1 MLIEKGA
8 FLLQVG
14 KLYDFRIRKKCQVS
28 GGTIVGPNLWGLW
41 SPDLRPNLISP
52 LFAPAAKFNTFPLQ
66 REDAGFLLLNK
77 IKRNLIISFPEE
89 GGDI

>member
-14 KLYDFRIRKKCQVS
+14 QLYDFRIRKKCQVS

-52 LFAPAAKFNTFPLQ
+52 LFARLDLNLISALLLDCHKSNNFPLQ
-66 REDAGFLLLNK
+66 REDAGVFVVEQN
-77 IKRNLIISFPEE
+77 
-89 GGDI
+89 